1 MQHNKLDRPTL
12 GVLAGWPVYTG
23 IPDSFLG
30 HVFRGIQSAARDR
43 NCNLLMACGIDSGRP
58 AWPLLSP
65 EVDFVPVGPW
75 NTDGLIIV
83 SPFASE
89 AGERYAQDLIS
100 SGFPAIFAGD
110 RDAGPAVVADNPGG
124 IRQALEHLVN
134 HGHQQIAFI
143 AGRRSEHSDSGVRL
157 VAFERELHSLNLQ
170 FNPNLVAY
178 GSHHYE
184 GGRQAIQEIISRGE
198 KFTAVTPA
206 MTGPPLGC
214 WMACAKMDLWCPRM
228 SL

>member
-1 MQHNKLDRPTL
+1 MQQKQLVRPTI
-12 GVLAGWPVYTG
+12 GVLAGWPVFTG

-30 HVFRGIQSAARDR
+30 NVFRGIQAAARDR
-43 NCNLLMACGIDSGRP
+43 NCNVLMACGIDSGRP

-89 AGERYAQDLIS
+89 AGECYARDLVS

-110 RDAGPAVVADNPGG
+110 RDAGPGVVADNVGG
-124 IRQALEHLVN
+124 IRQALEHLVK
-134 HGHQQIAFI
+134 HGHRQIAFV
-143 AGRRSEHSDSGVRL
+143 AGRHSEHSDSGVRL
-157 VAFERELHSLNLQ
+157 RAFETELRSLNLD
-170 FNPNLVAY
+170 FNPKLVAY

-184 GGRQAIQEIISRGE
+184 GGRQAIQQIIGGGE
-198 KFTAVTPA
+198 KFTAVIA
-206 MTGPPLGC
+206 SNDRSAIGVL
-214 WMACAKMDLWCPRM
+214 D
-228 SL
+228 

>member
-1 MQHNKLDRPTL
+1 MKMPYNKPFRPTI
-12 GVLAGWPVYTG
+12 GVLAGWSVFTG
-23 IPDSFLG
+23 TPDSFLG
-30 HVFRGIQSAARDR
+30 NVFRGIQAATHDR

-89 AGERYAQDLIS
+89 TGQRYAEDLIS

-110 RDAGPAVVADNPGG
+110 RDAGPAVVADNVGG
-124 IRQALEHLVN
+124 IRQALEHLLH
-134 HGHQQIAFI
+134 HGHRQIAFI

-157 VAFERELHSLNLQ
+157 QAFETAMHSLNLP
-170 FNPNLVAY
+170 FSTNLVAY
-178 GSHHYE
+178 GLHHYE
-184 GGRQAIQEIISRGE
+184 GG
-198 KFTAVTPA
+198 
-206 MTGPPLGC
+206 
-214 WMACAKMDLWCPRM
+214 
-228 SL
+228 

>member
-12 GVLAGWPVYTG
+12 GVLAGWAGYTG
-23 IPDSFLG
+23 IPDQFLG
-30 HVFRGIQSAARDR
+30 HGFRGDVLRAIQSAARDR

-100 SGFPAIFAGD
+100 SGFPVVFAGD
-110 RDAGPAVVADNPGG
+110 RDAGPAVVADNTGG
-124 IRQALEHLVN
+124 IRQALEHLVK
-134 HGHQQIAFI
+134 HGHRQIAFV
-143 AGRRSEHSDSGVRL
+143 AGRQSEHS
-157 VAFERELHSLNLQ
+157 
-170 FNPNLVAY
+170 
-178 GSHHYE
+178 
-184 GGRQAIQEIISRGE
+184 
-198 KFTAVTPA
+198 
-206 MTGPPLGC
+206 
-214 WMACAKMDLWCPRM
+214 
-228 SL
+228 